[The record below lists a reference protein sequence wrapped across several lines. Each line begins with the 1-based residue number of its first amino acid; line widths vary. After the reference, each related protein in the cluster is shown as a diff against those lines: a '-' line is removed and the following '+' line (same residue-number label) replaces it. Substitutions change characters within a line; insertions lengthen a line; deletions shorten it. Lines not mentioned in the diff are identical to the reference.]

1 MLEDM
6 GMLLE
11 GLQEAVDKR
20 YGALKALMPHFDT
33 EEEALRYAE
42 RLAALK
48 PGDRVK
54 VPCDESLVEGIF
66 TGIQG
71 KDGDIKCIV
80 YKPEERSLFT
90 NSISLVQ
97 IVLPDAE

>member
-6 GMLLE
+6 SRLPE
-11 GLQEAVDKR
+11 GLQEVTDKR
-20 YGALKALMPHFDT
+20 CETLKALMPHFDT

-54 VPCDESLVEGIF
+54 VPCDGSLTEGIF
-66 TGIQG
+66 TGIQD
-71 KDGDIKCIV
+71 KDGDVKCII
-80 YKPEERSLFT
+80 YRPEERRLFM
-90 NSISLVQ
+90 NCISLVQ
-97 IVLPDAE
+97 IVVPDAE